1 MPIVR
6 LQIPALSDCTP
17 RAIFLPSH
25 LKFRSS
31 VLSPLKQQNMR
42 TGIDMQENHNLNQM
56 SNPFSIFGL
65 RQRVFLASLASVVC
79 IIAAGSTA
87 EAIFVGSVDLG
98 SAGPDNYTLLTISTG
113 TKLSANND
121 TSITGNVGILGGAG
135 KYSTTGN
142 AFIDGTAFIA
152 GSTSIDPARAGSI
165 VTSADAQLQQ
175 ARADALNAASFA
187 AGLAPTIASGPPI
200 GVGNPP
206 SINAGFGNVTI
217 AGGAG
222 TNVINLY
229 DLKLSNSDVLTLDA
243 PEGGSFVINVL
254 HDFKIN
260 GSDNGG
266 RIELSGGLTPFN
278 VLYNVVGAGNDVV
291 FTGTSTDGVPNAQ
304 IYGVVLAPNRSVK
317 LNPGVVFGEV
327 IGGGQ
332 ELSLSSGADAFG
344 QDGFG
349 LSTVPEASAFAPL
362 LGMLSLA
369 SIAQCLRRNRRRPQ
383 NQA

>member
-1 MPIVR
+1 M
-6 LQIPALSDCTP
+6 
-17 RAIFLPSH
+17 
-25 LKFRSS
+25 
-31 VLSPLKQQNMR
+31 N
-42 TGIDMQENHNLNQM
+42 
-56 SNPFSIFGL
+56 NPFSIVALPL
-65 RQRVFLASLASVVC
+65 RVWLASAGCVVLA
-79 IIAAGSTA
+79 ASTA

-121 TSITGNVGILGGAG
+121 TAITGNVGILGGAG

-152 GSTSIDPARAGSI
+152 GSTSIDPSRAGSI

-175 ARADALNAASFA
+175 ARTDALSAANFA
-187 AGLAPTIASGPPI
+187 AGLAPTITSGPPI
-200 GVGNPP
+200 GIGNPP
-206 SINAGFGNVTI
+206 SINAGFGKVTI

-243 PEGGSFVINVL
+243 PEGGSFIINVF

-260 GSDNGG
+260 GSNNGG

-278 VLYNVVGAGNDVV
+278 VLYNIVGTGNDVV
-291 FTGTSTDGVPNAQ
+291 FTGTSNDGIPNAQ
-304 IYGVVLAPNRSVK
+304 IYGVVLAPDRSVK
-317 LNPGVVFGEV
+317 LSPGVVFGEV

-349 LSTVPEASAFAPL
+349 PKVIPEVSAFAPL
-362 LGMLSLA
+362 FGVLSLA
-369 SIAQCLRRNRRRPQ
+369 SISQLFRRGRRRVQ
-383 NQA
+383 TE